1 MNISTTDAF
10 GLYTKKLIEVY
21 KERTTPTSFLRSFFR
36 TSVEP
41 TLELSIEVQ
50 RGSEKVA
57 VDVIRGT
64 EGNRNQATRS
74 TEKIFIPPAYK
85 EYMDVTKV
93 ALWDRLFGATQ
104 IDDKVFA
111 RLINNIADGVM
122 GMQEKIERAIEL
134 QCSQVLET
142 GIVTLVSADNI
153 DYKRKTASKVDLGT
167 GNYFTDAIDPFDAF
181 QDAGVFLRQKGK
193 VNGRVLNAI
202 MGNEAITALFANTKF
217 KERQNLFHMSL
228 DAVAAPQQGAVGQ
241 TYHGRIT
248 AGPYLIDLWS
258 YPEYYDL
265 RGGTASAPTFT
276 STPYLNPKKVI
287 VLPEN
292 PKFVLGYAVCEQLI
306 KPGEMPIVAPYLI
319 REFPDTRKAVLDIE
333 IQSAPLA
340 IPIAIDQIYTFQAV
354 A

>member
-10 GLYTKKLIEVY
+10 GLYTKKLIDVY
-21 KERTTPTSFLRSFFR
+21 KERTTPTSFLMSFFKA
-36 TSVEP
+36 SVEP

-64 EGNRNQATRS
+64 EGNRNQSTRS
-74 TEKIFIPPAYK
+74 SEKIFIPPAYK

-104 IDDKVFA
+104 IDDKVFSK
-111 RLINNIADGVM
+111 LINNIADEVM
-122 GMQEKIERAIEL
+122 SMQQKIERAIEL
-134 QCSQVLET
+134 QCAQVLET
-142 GIVTLVSADNI
+142 GVVTLVSADSI
-153 DYKRKTASKVDLGT
+153 DYKRKTQSKVDLGA
-167 GNYFTDAIDPFDAF
+167 GNYFTDAIDPFTAYEN
-181 QDAGVFLRQKGK
+181 AGTFLRQKGK
-193 VNGRVLNAI
+193 ITGRVLNAI
-202 MGNEAITALFANTKF
+202 HGGEAISALFANAKF
-217 KERQNLFHMSL
+217 KERQNLFHYAP
-228 DAVAAPQQGAVGQ
+228 DAVAAPQSGAVGQ

-248 AGPYLIDLWS
+248 AGPYLVDLWS

-265 RGGTASAPTFT
+265 RGGTAAAPTFT
-276 STPYLNPKKVI
+276 STPYLDPTKI
-287 VLPEN
+287 TVLPEN
-292 PKFVLGYAVCEQLI
+292 PRFVLGYAVCEQLI

-319 REFPDTRKAVLDIE
+319 REFPDVRKAVLDIE

-340 IPIAIDQIYTFQAV
+340 IPVAVDQIYTMKVV